1 MARPRILVIDDEK
14 EVREAIADALTLD
27 GYDVQTAPDG
37 RQGSALLSRNLY
49 DLIFCDLRMPEMD
62 GRALYERMIRL
73 DCQGVLRHMVFVTA
87 VARSQDYE
95 PFLRETGMRI
105 LAKPFTLR
113 QLREVVAR
121 MVGPEI
127 LRRLEIHRV
136 SPGQ

>member
-14 EVREAIADALTLD
+14 EVREAIAAALTLD

-37 RQGSALLSRNLY
+37 REGSALLSRNRY

-62 GRALYERMIRL
+62 GRALYERMIQL

-87 VARSQDYE
+87 VGRSQDYE
-95 PFLRETGMRI
+95 PFLRAAGTQV